1 MRKIFLVA
9 LIITVTTAT
18 GFAQSLPEFLAGTW
32 KVENS
37 ETYEHWDKINEN
49 NFKGISYKMI
59 NGKMVITEYLDIKK
73 TDGKIVYTATVLNQN
88 NGIGIDFNLT
98 SSDSL
103 FSFENPVHDFPKFI
117 RYKHISENKMSATVG
132 TNEDNFTLNFEKLK

>member
-1 MRKIFLVA
+1 MIKSFLVA
-9 LIITVTTAT
+9 LLISVTIST
-18 GFAQSLPEFLAGTW
+18 GFAQSLPDFLAGTW
-32 KVENS
+32 KVENG

-73 TDGKIVYTATVLNQN
+73 TDGKIIYTAIVLNQN

-103 FSFENPVHDFPKFI
+103 FSFENPIHDFPNFI

-132 TNEDNFTLNFEKLK
+132 TNENNFTLNFEKLK

>member
-98 SSDSL
+98 SSEGL

-132 TNEDNFTLNFEKLK
+132 TSENNFTLNFEKLK

>member
-1 MRKIFLVA
+1 MIKSILVA
-9 LIITVTTAT
+9 LLISVTISA
-18 GFAQSLPEFLAGTW
+18 GFTQSLPEFLAGTW

-73 TDGKIVYTATVLNQN
+73 TDGKIIYTATVLNQN
-88 NGIGIDFNLT
+88 KGIGINFKLT
-98 SSDSL
+98 YSDSL
-103 FSFENPVHDFPKFI
+103 YSFENPVHDFPKFI
-117 RYKHISENKMSATVG
+117 RYKHISESKMSVIVG
-132 TNEDNFTLNFEKLK
+132 TNENNFTLNFEKLK

>member
-132 TNEDNFTLNFEKLK
+132 TNENNFTLNFEKLK

>member
-1 MRKIFLVA
+1 MIKSFLVA
-9 LIITVTTAT
+9 FLISMTIAE
-18 GFAQSLPEFLAGTW
+18 GFAQSLPGFLAGTW

-37 ETYEHWDKINEN
+37 ENYEHWDKMNEN
-49 NFKGISYKMI
+49 NLKGISYKMI
-59 NGKMVITEYLDIKK
+59 NGKMVVTEYLDIKK

-88 NGIGIDFNLT
+88 NGIGIDFVLN
-98 SSDSL
+98 SSEGL

-132 TNEDNFTLNFEKLK
+132 TNENNFTLNFEKLK

>member
-1 MRKIFLVA
+1 MIKSFLVA
-9 LIITVTTAT
+9 LIISVTTAT
-18 GFAQSLPEFLAGTW
+18 GFAQSFPEFLAGTW

-132 TNEDNFTLNFEKLK
+132 TNENNFTLNFEKLK

>member
-1 MRKIFLVA
+1 MRKSFLVA
-9 LIITVTTAT
+9 LLISAT
-18 GFAQSLPEFLAGTW
+18 ISVGYAQSFPEFLEGSW

-59 NGKMVITEYLDIKK
+59 NRKMVITEYLDIKK

-88 NGIGIDFNLT
+88 NGIGIDFKLT
-98 SSDSL
+98 SSDGL

-117 RYKHISENKMSATVG
+117 RYKHISEYKMSATVG
-132 TNEDNFTLNFEKLK
+132 TNENNFTLNFEKLK